1 MAKEALDRIA
11 ARTPTHHGASTNRTA
26 NRFHAPERP
35 AGAAA
40 QSLPYRAGSA
50 GRSGQVAGGHHDA
63 QAAARLQLK
72 KLLAKQPATAREV
85 KHLLDVQ
92 KSGRARQEAGIVA
105 GDRSIVGGKGV
116 KISGN
121 VITGDIGGSVTI
133 GGPRS

>member
-1 MAKEALDRIA
+1 M
-11 ARTPTHHGASTNRTA
+11 
-26 NRFHAPERP
+26 PED
-35 AGAAA
+35 
-40 QSLPYRAGSA
+40 Q
-50 GRSGQVAGGHHDA
+50 DA

-72 KLLAKQPATAREV
+72 KLLAKQPATARKV

-92 KSGRARQEAGIVA
+92 KSDGPRQGAGIVA